1 MDDAPRRPERA
12 TPRLV
17 VAPSPDGAQDAD
29 RDPGT
34 APGGGE
40 LHLPGLEVVVPLPG
54 ADDVVLWHVSVTF
67 SGPPVP
73 PEELHAALVR
83 LVDAQPFPATVRY
96 NDERAEISYW
106 DEAEDVDD
114 AAALGLRMW
123 AEHRRAAD
131 LPGWR
136 AVGIEVVDRE
146 TLRARGDRQP
156 PPAALGDVRPW

>member
-1 MDDAPRRPERA
+1 MDDAPNRPERR

-17 VAPSPDGAQDAD
+17 AAPGPVDGPDGPDERDAHD
-29 RDPGT
+29 TD
-34 APGGGE
+34 GGD
-40 LHLPGLEVVVPLPG
+40 HPLPGLEAVPG
-54 ADDVVLWHVSVTF
+54 VEVVLWHVSVTF
-67 SGPPVP
+67 AGPRVP
-73 PEELHAALVR
+73 RARLHAALVR

-123 AEHRRAAD
+123 SEHRRTAD

-136 AVGIEVVDRE
+136 AVGIEVVDRA
-146 TLRARGDRQP
+146 TLRARGDRMP

>member
-1 MDDAPRRPERA
+1 MDDAPRQPQP
-12 TPRLV
+12 PRLV
-17 VAPSPDGAQDAD
+17 L
-29 RDPGT
+29 
-34 APGGGE
+34 APGGGGDAP
-40 LHLPGLEVVVPLPG
+40 LPGLERLPG
-54 ADDVVLWHVSVTF
+54 GQQAAPAPGQTSLWHVSVTF
-67 SGPPVP
+67 AGPRVP
-73 PEELHAALVR
+73 RQQLHAALVR
-83 LVDAQPFPATVRY
+83 LVEAQPFPATVRY

-123 AEHRRAAD
+123 AEHRRTAD

-146 TLRARGDRQP
+146 TLRARGDRTP

>member
-1 MDDAPRRPERA
+1 VDDAPRRPERA

-17 VAPSPDGAQDAD
+17 VAPSPDRAQGAD
-29 RDPGT
+29 RDPA
-34 APGGGE
+34 APPGDGE
-40 LHLPGLEVVVPLPG
+40 LQLPGLEVVAPLPG

-73 PEELHAALVR
+73 SEELHAALVR